1 MGDHLSDEVK
11 KLITHLL
18 QFNPEKRIST
28 DECFKSLWVK
38 NMEMTINNSLKLD
51 GVTSPQ
57 ETHEK
62 IVELSIKTALKK
74 PKQDNSKHR
83 KNNSVNFFEA
93 PIISEEINL
102 NQILKLN
109 KPKRYYHSQ

>member
-1 MGDHLSDEVK
+1 MSEEVK

-28 DECFKSLWVK
+28 DECFKSSWVK
-38 NMEMTINNSLKLD
+38 NMEIVINNSLKLD
-51 GVTSPQ
+51 SITSPK

-62 IVELSIKTALKK
+62 IVEISIKTVLKK
-74 PKQDNSKHR
+74 PKYDNAKHR
-83 KNNSVNFFEA
+83 KNNSVNFFEV
-93 PIISEEINL
+93 PLISEEINL

>member
-1 MGDHLSDEVK
+1 
-11 KLITHLL
+11 
-18 QFNPEKRIST
+18 
-28 DECFKSLWVK
+28 
-38 NMEMTINNSLKLD
+38 MEIVINNSLKLD
-51 GVTSPQ
+51 SITSPK

-62 IVELSIKTALKK
+62 IVEISIKTVLKK
-74 PKQDNSKHR
+74 PKYDNAKHR

-93 PIISEEINL
+93 PLISEEINL

>member
-1 MGDHLSDEVK
+1 MGDHLSEEVK

-28 DECFKSLWVK
+28 EECFKSPWVK
-38 NMEMTINNSLKLD
+38 NMEMAINNSLKLD
-51 GVTSPQ
+51 GVTSPK

-62 IVELSIKTALKK
+62 FMELSVKTVLKK
-74 PKQDNSKHR
+74 AKQDNAKHR

-93 PIISEEINL
+93 PPICE
-102 NQILKLN
+102 
-109 KPKRYYHSQ
+109 